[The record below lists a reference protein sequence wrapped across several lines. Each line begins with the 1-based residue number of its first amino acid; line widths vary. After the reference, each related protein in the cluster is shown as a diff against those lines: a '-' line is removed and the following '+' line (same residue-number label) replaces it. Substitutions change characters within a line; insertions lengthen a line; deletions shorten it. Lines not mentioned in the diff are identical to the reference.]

1 MLRTL
6 RRALRSAR
14 LRIPARRFS
23 AGIAALPPTAREAL
37 GTDVTA
43 EEAIAYNRSRVATA
57 TATAVALYRSGYTL
71 PMRDLD
77 LDDAVHA
84 LDFPYSVPSQET
96 RAAIRA
102 ALAVLDADYTVT
114 VTH

>member
-14 LRIPARRFS
+14 LRMPARRFT

-37 GTDVTA
+37 GIDATA
-43 EEAIAYNRSRVATA
+43 GEAIAYNRVRVATA
-57 TATAVALYRSGYTL
+57 TAVAFYRSGYTL
-71 PMRDLD
+71 PMPDDD
-77 LDDAVHA
+77 LDDAVRA
-84 LDFPYSVPSQET
+84 LDFPYSVPSPET
-96 RAAIRA
+96 RASIRA
-102 ALAVLDADYTVT
+102 ALAVLEADYTVT

>member
-14 LRIPARRFS
+14 LRVPARRFT
-23 AGIAALPPTAREAL
+23 AGVTALPPTAREAL

-43 EEAIAYNRSRVATA
+43 EEAIAYNRVRVA

-71 PMRDLD
+71 PMPDD
-77 LDDAVHA
+77 HLDDAAHA
-84 LDFPYSVPSQET
+84 LDFPYSVPSPAT
-96 RAAIRA
+96 RASIRA
-102 ALAVLDADYTVT
+102 ALAVLEADHTVT

>member
-1 MLRTL
+1 MRH
-6 RRALRSAR
+6 RRS

-43 EEAIAYNRSRVATA
+43 EEASAYNRSRVA
-57 TATAVALYRSGYTL
+57 TATAVALYRSGYAL

-84 LDFPYSVPSQET
+84 LGFPYSVPSQET

-114 VTH
+114 VTR

>member
-37 GTDVTA
+37 GTDITA

-57 TATAVALYRSGYTL
+57 TALYRSGYTL

-84 LDFPYSVPSQET
+84 LDFPCSVPSQET
-96 RAAIRA
+96 RAVIRA

>member
-6 RRALRSAR
+6 RRALQPVR

-23 AGIAALPPTAREAL
+23 AGIAQLPPTAREAL

-43 EEAIAYNRSRVATA
+43 GEAIAYNRARFA

-71 PMRDLD
+71 PMTDDNLN
-77 LDDAVHA
+77 DAVLA
-84 LDFPYSVPSQET
+84 LDFPSSIPSPET
-96 RAAIRA
+96 RASIRA
-102 ALAVLDADYTVT
+102 ALAVLDADHTVT
-114 VTH
+114 VTR

>member
-1 MLRTL
+1 ML
-6 RRALRSAR
+6 RRALRSAHF
-14 LRIPARRFS
+14 RIPARQFS
-23 AGIAALPPTAREAL
+23 AGITALPPTAREAL
-37 GTDVTA
+37 GTDLTA

-57 TATAVALYRSGYTL
+57 TAVTLYRSRYRL

-77 LDDAVHA
+77 LDDAVRA
-84 LDFPYSVPSQET
+84 LDFPYSLPSQET

-114 VTH
+114 VTR

>member
-1 MLRTL
+1 MFSRNISSYGYRVLDRQDAKTSYGVVWL
-6 RRALRSAR
+6 HAEVCQWSLSIRA
-14 LRIPARRFS
+14 
-23 AGIAALPPTAREAL
+23 TARAAAA
-37 GTDVTA
+37 GC
-43 EEAIAYNRSRVATA
+43 RSRVATA
-57 TATAVALYRSGYTL
+57 TAAALYCTGYTL

-102 ALAVLDADYTVT
+102 ALAVLDGDYTVT

>member
-6 RRALRSAR
+6 RRALRPA
-14 LRIPARRFS
+14 RIPGRRFA
-23 AGIAALPPTAREAL
+23 AGITELPPTAREAL

-43 EEAIAYNRSRVATA
+43 GEAIAYNRVRVA

-71 PMRDLD
+71 PMTDGD
-77 LDDAVHA
+77 LDDAVLA
-84 LDFPYSVPSQET
+84 LDFPYSVPSAAT
-96 RAAIRA
+96 RASIRA

-114 VTH
+114 VTR

>member
-14 LRIPARRFS
+14 LRIPVRRFS

-37 GTDVTA
+37 GTDITA
-43 EEAIAYNRSRVATA
+43 EEAIAYNLSRVA

-77 LDDAVHA
+77 LNDAALA
-84 LDFPYSVPSQET
+84 LDFPCSAPSPET

-114 VTH
+114 ITR